1 MAGFEEL
8 EVYQLAREMANVVCA
23 AVGDWE
29 NFHKYSVGQQI
40 VRSADSI
47 GANIAEGY
55 GRHTL
60 ADNRRFVVIARG
72 SLYETMHWFQL
83 GCDRQLW
90 EGKELRAV
98 QEMLD
103 ELAPRLNAYLRSFHR
118 RIAQAKQ
125 VQQFKP

>member
-1 MAGFEEL
+1 MSGFLEL
-8 EVYQLAREMANVVCA
+8 EIYQLAERLANAVCN
-23 AVGDWE
+23 AVSSWE
-29 NFHKYSVGQQI
+29 NFHKYSLGQQM

-55 GRHTL
+55 GRHSL
-60 ADNRRFVVIARG
+60 ADQARFVVIARG
-72 SLYETMHWFQL
+72 SLYETMHWYRL

-90 EGKELRAV
+90 EGEEQRAL

-118 RIAQAKQ
+118 RMAQAKQ
-125 VQQFKP
+125 VR